1 MEPAGLKSGTSTG
14 YLSGKK
20 LFGLLFLGLVIYG
33 PIAWAQPIRTSTKTQ
48 LRTVPRAAKKLPD
61 STLLK
66 RVPPSDRE
74 AVAGYTTRF
83 RNQYSSIYNSRR
95 EYLDFVSALL
105 AQNSL
110 PDDFKILSIVES
122 HINPEAV
129 SSAGAVGIWQLMPAL
144 ARDHNL
150 ALDDLFDERKD
161 MYKSTQVAVRFLRTL
176 YDTYQDRLLV
186 VAAYNGGPGRV
197 SAALKNSPVQNF
209 WAIRNQLPAETQQYV
224 LKYLAGVSILYQ
236 LPLPA
241 APSTPMVSSMS
252 SATPVAPES
261 PFRNPKK
268 IAGTPYVTLRITT
281 SFRPEAIIRYTG
293 IDPDL
298 FRQLNPDMTPQ
309 STARQSYELKLPE
322 AQMMRF
328 LAQKSQI
335 LHASLQPSGTPIK

>member
-1 MEPAGLKSGTSTG
+1 MVS
-14 YLSGKK
+14 
-20 LFGLLFLGLVIYG
+20 YG
-33 PIAWAQPIRTSTKTQ
+33 PVAWAQPGRTSAKTH
-48 LRTVPRAAKKLPD
+48 LKPVPVAAKRLPD
-61 STLLK
+61 SNLLK
-66 RVPPSDRE
+66 RLPAADRE
-74 AVAGYTTRF
+74 AVAGYAARF
-83 RNQYSSIYNSRR
+83 RNHYISIYNTRR
-95 EYLDFVSALL
+95 DYLEFVAALL

-150 ALDDLFDERKD
+150 VLDELFDERKD

-186 VAAYNGGPGRV
+186 VAAYNGGPGRL
-197 SAALKNSPVQNF
+197 SAALKNSPVQSF

-236 LPLPA
+236 LPVPA
-241 APSTPMVSSMS
+241 TPSVPVASG
-252 SATPVAPES
+252 ALPVAPVALES

-268 IAGTPYVTLRITT
+268 VAGTPYVTLRITT

-298 FRQLNPDMTPQ
+298 FRQLNPDLTPQ
-309 STARQSYELKLPE
+309 SAARQSYELKLPE

-335 LHASLQPSGTPIK
+335 LQASLQSSGTPIK